1 MSGSVRRRR
10 DPEISRA
17 AREIRNS
24 ARGLHE
30 RLNVALIRWG
40 RAKTEADAGGGDAAD
55 LREAERDLLE
65 IYREFD
71 SRAGS

>member
-1 MSGSVRRRR
+1 MSAERRRRR
-10 DPEISRA
+10 DPAISQA

-40 RAKTEADAGGGDAAD
+40 RAKTMLNAGQAEDDEFRAAEQE
-55 LREAERDLLE
+55 LFE

-71 SRAGS
+71 TKGGL